1 MSWYVVAVVAIVVV
15 EVVVVVVVAVAVA
28 VAVGVAVAAVVV
40 VVVGRG
46 GGVSFRRSCG
56 WSRTLAGIGLMT
68 ANAHEWPAMGQV
80 LSDQHPN

>member
-28 VAVGVAVAAVVV
+28 VGVAVAAVVVV